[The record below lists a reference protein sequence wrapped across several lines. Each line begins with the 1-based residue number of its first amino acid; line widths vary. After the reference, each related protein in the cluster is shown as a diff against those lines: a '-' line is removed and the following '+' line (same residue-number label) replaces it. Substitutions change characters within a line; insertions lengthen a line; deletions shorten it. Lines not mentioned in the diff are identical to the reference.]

1 MAKTL
6 KFNVRLNVDGKPQV
20 TQATMAV
27 EELERQMNRV
37 SDTGKK
43 MSASLGSIG
52 DIVNKLRGGVGGITD
67 LIGSISP
74 KTAVAAA
81 GIAAVGKAVADMGS
95 ACVMSYAKIQ
105 DLQISF
111 ETLTGSVG
119 LATDMLSQLKQYGNV
134 TPYDTEGLAQA
145 ARLLLSYGMSV
156 DSIMPTI
163 KQLGDISMG
172 DANKLN
178 SMALAF
184 AQMSASGRVCKE
196 DLNQMINAGFNPLQQ
211 ISEKTGESMGVL
223 LDKVS
228 AGAISVDEI
237 KQAFAEATEEGGKFH
252 NMAVNMSESVS
263 GKLSTLEDE
272 WEGLKQAV
280 GELIAPAVTSG
291 IEALTSVVSGLADTF
306 SAVARAAR
314 DAADAVR
321 EANGQVG
328 KGRQET
334 YEGETQR
341 GLSYAKNKGA
351 KAGGSAANQLKV
363 RNRALNQGIYNETHG
378 KNGLDSKDKEIAAL
392 RSYINSDASAAGN
405 KRDAAKLVLNKKL
418 QERDMQAKRVAAYRQ
433 ALTENP
439 YQSTSV
445 NASTVTT
452 PKHTSGGKTTRT
464 TTKSTASDKVLETG
478 SIDWYNDAISNAQ
491 KGMNS
496 SSDFDTIKQ
505 YQSQMAKLQHD
516 LGELKIKLGI
526 DSVPAIEVKKA
537 SENIVDKI
545 DAQMQKNPIHVDI
558 DDRDSQR
565 VGELFNIDTTSF
577 DSVQKALYNIKSIT
591 GPTTQGFAAAGA
603 ACQALGSSMQQL
615 GADSAAAKAGMV
627 MAAIGQIALSF
638 AQALASCKTWVE
650 WLAFGITGTAQMIS
664 LISTIGSFA
673 TGGIIPGNSTSGD
686 KLYARVNSGEMIL
699 NTTQQAN
706 LFKMLNHR
714 TTPELK
720 SNNVQLDMSGIRN
733 LEPQGVNVQLQ
744 SRIRGGDIVQSIA
757 NSTRTRSKSGRR
769 SKISI

>member
-27 EELERQMNRV
+27 EELERQMNKA
-37 SDTGKK
+37 SGTSKK
-43 MSASLGSIG
+43 MSASFGSIG
-52 DIVNKLRGGVGGITD
+52 DIVNKLRGGIGGVTD
-67 LIGSISP
+67 LIGNISP

-81 GIAAVGKAVADMGS
+81 GMAAIGKAVADMGA

-119 LATDMLSQLKQYGNV
+119 LATDMLSQLKQYGNT

-184 AQMSASGRVCKE
+184 AQMSASGKVCKE

-211 ISEKTGESMGVL
+211 ISEKTGESMGIL

-228 AGAISVDEI
+228 AGEISVDEI
-237 KQAFAEATEEGGKFH
+237 KQAFAEATAEGGKFH
-252 NMAVNMSESVS
+252 NMAVNMSDSVS

-291 IEALTSVVSGLADTF
+291 IEALTGVVSGLADMF
-306 SAVARAAR
+306 GSLKKAAQE
-314 DAADAVR
+314 AADAVR
-321 EANGQVG
+321 EASGQVG

-334 YEGETQR
+334 YENETQR
-341 GLSYAKNKGA
+341 GLSYAKSKGTR
-351 KAGGSAANQLKV
+351 AGGTAANQLKA

-378 KNGLDSKDKEIAAL
+378 KNGLDIKDKEIAAL
-392 RSYINSDASAAGN
+392 RSYIGSDASASGN
-405 KRDAAKLVLNKKL
+405 KRNEAKQILNKKL

-445 NASTVTT
+445 STSAAKT
-452 PKHTSGGKTTRT
+452 PKRASGGKTTRT
-464 TTKSTASDKVLETG
+464 TKSAATEKVLETG
-478 SIDWYNDAISNAQ
+478 SIDWYNDAISSAQ
-491 KGMNS
+491 KGMNA

-526 DSVPAIEVKKA
+526 DTVPDIEVKKA

-545 DAQMQKNPIHVDI
+545 DAKMAQNPIHVDI
-558 DDRDSQR
+558 DNGDKDS
-565 VGELFNIDTTSF
+565 VASLFNIDTTSF

-591 GPTTQGFAAAGA
+591 DPTAKGFATAGA
-603 ACQALGSSMQQL
+603 ACQALGQSMQQL

-627 MAAIGQIALSF
+627 MAAVGQIALSF
-638 AQALASCKTWVE
+638 AQALSSCKTWVE
-650 WLAFGITGTAQMIS
+650 WLAFGISGTAQMIS

-706 LFKMLNHR
+706 LFKMLNHC
-714 TTPELK
+714 TTPDLK
-720 SNNVQLDMSGIRN
+720 SNGVQLDMSGVRN

-744 SRIRGGDIVQSIA
+744 SRIRGGDIVQSVA
-757 NSTRTRSKSGRR
+757 NSTRIRSKSGRR

>member
-1 MAKTL
+1 MAKTI

-27 EELERQMNRV
+27 EELERQMNRA

-43 MSASLGSIG
+43 MSASFGGIG
-52 DIVNKLRGGVGGITD
+52 DVVNKLRGGVGGVTD

-81 GIAAVGKAVADMGS
+81 GVAAIGKAVADMGS

-119 LATDMLSQLKQYGNV
+119 LATDMLSQLKQYGNT

-252 NMAVNMSESVS
+252 NMAVNMSDSVS

-280 GELIAPAVTSG
+280 GELIAPAVTTG
-291 IEALTSVVSGLADTF
+291 IEALTNVVSGLADMF
-306 SAVARAAR
+306 GSLKNAAQE
-314 DAADAVR
+314 AADAVR
-321 EANGQVG
+321 EASGQVG

-334 YEGETQR
+334 YENETQR
-341 GLSYAKNKGA
+341 GLSYAKNKGT
-351 KAGGSAANQLKV
+351 KAGGSAANQLRA

-378 KNGLDSKDKEIAAL
+378 KNGLDAKDKEIAAL
-392 RSYINSDASAAGN
+392 RNYIKSDNSAGGN
-405 KRDAAKLVLNKKL
+405 KRNEAKQILSKKL
-418 QERDMQAKRVAAYRQ
+418 QERDMQVKRIAAYRQ

-445 NASTVTT
+445 STSAVST
-452 PKHTSGGKTTRT
+452 PKRTTGGKVVHTS
-464 TTKSTASDKVLETG
+464 KSTASEKVLETG

-491 KGMNS
+491 KGMNA
-496 SSDFDTIKQ
+496 SSDVDTIKQ
-505 YQSQMAKLQHD
+505 YQSQMTKLQHD
-516 LGELKIKLGI
+516 LGELKIQLGI
-526 DSVPAIEVKKA
+526 DTVPDIEVKKA

-545 DAQMQKNPIHVDI
+545 DAQMQQNPIHVDI
-558 DDRDSQR
+558 DNGDKDS
-565 VGELFNIDTTSF
+565 VASLFNIDTTSF

-591 GPTTQGFAAAGA
+591 DPTTKGFATAGA
-603 ACQALGSSMQQL
+603 ACQALGQSMQQL

-638 AQALASCKTWVE
+638 AQALSSCKTWVE
-650 WLAFGITGTAQMIS
+650 WLAFGITGTAQMLS

-686 KLYARVNSGEMIL
+686 KLYAKVNSGEMIL

-706 LFKMLNHR
+706 LFKLLNHR
-714 TTPELK
+714 TTPDLK
-720 SNNVQLDMSGIRN
+720 SNDVQLDMSGIRN

-744 SRIRGGDIVQSIA
+744 SRIRGGDIVQSVA
-757 NSTRTRSKSGRR
+757 NLTRTRSKSGRR